1 MTNSF
6 LSSKSVCGQFCEYGE
21 TKYPKFIPIYEK
33 KESYR
38 LPKSKIFKAA
48 PKCCFDLQIWHI
60 DYVDEKLFRKEKRVK
75 TSQSDSSVVV
85 GKKDI
90 CQHNCKV
97 KEVNYDG
104 TSRKALVT
112 DKRFGTSN
120 IKFLT
125 NGSSA
130 VCDESKVSVQF
141 YIKITKEQQS
151 MLNLCHMKTEMI
163 VSCLQI
169 FFKPY
174 NRTTVLW
181 VNDLSSHIDKARE
194 RNKKNIFNEPVN
206 VNHANVRAILYLDKN
221 AAKLIRHKNLCFFDT
236 LITVVEINT
245 DDLLVLPMST
255 LYSDQIHGSP

>member
-6 LSSKSVCGQFCEYGE
+6 LSSKYICGQFCEYGE

-33 KESYR
+33 KKSYR
-38 LPKSKIFKAA
+38 LPPSKIFKAA
-48 PKCCFDLQIWHI
+48 PKCCFDLQTWHI

-75 TSQSDSSVVV
+75 TSQSDSSV
-85 GKKDI
+85 GKENI

-112 DKRFGTSN
+112 DRRFGTSN

-130 VCDESKVSVQF
+130 WCDESKVSVEF
-141 YIKITKEQQS
+141 YIKITKKQQS

-163 VSCLQI
+163 VTCLQI

-174 NRTTVLW
+174 NQTTVLW

-194 RNKKNIFNEPVN
+194 RHSKDIFNETVN
-206 VNHANVRAILYLDKN
+206 VKHTNVRAILYLDKN
-221 AAKLIRHKNLCFFDT
+221 AAKLIRHKNLCLFDT
-236 LITVVEINT
+236 LATVVEINT

-255 LYSDQIHGSP
+255 LYIDQIHGSP